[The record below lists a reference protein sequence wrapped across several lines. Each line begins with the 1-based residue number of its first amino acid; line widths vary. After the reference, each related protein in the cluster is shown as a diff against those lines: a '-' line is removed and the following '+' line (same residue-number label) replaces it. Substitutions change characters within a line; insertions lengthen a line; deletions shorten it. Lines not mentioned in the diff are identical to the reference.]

1 MNYYKNYTKEYI
13 YYMGAIQNS
22 ITAALGAITGAAVA
36 GKHMKDIKAKEEE
49 QGLLA
54 KEQYHEAAA
63 DIKGLQEQ
71 LSSKKNEWGEAE
83 GDLAILNAKRT
94 GGKGNTKAALDE
106 KKKAKMSEIDAAKR
120 AFEELS
126 DRIEAKKAMKQRA
139 EIMMSKANKW
149 GGIK

>member
-1 MNYYKNYTKEYI
+1 
-13 YYMGAIQNS
+13 MGAINQAFNQ
-22 ITAALGAITGAAVA
+22 AAGSVAAAATLIKGKKEQDMSQALLG
-36 GKHMKDIKAKEEE
+36 
-49 QGLLA
+49 
-54 KEQYHEAAA
+54 KEQYSEAEA
-63 DIKGLQEQ
+63 DIKNLQNALTGE
-71 LSSKKNEWGEAE
+71 KNKWGEAE

>member
-1 MNYYKNYTKEYI
+1 
-13 YYMGAIQNS
+13 MGAINS
-22 ITAALGAITGAAVA
+22 AFNQAAGAVA
-36 GKHMKDIKAKEEE
+36 GAAALIK
-49 QGLLA
+49 GA
-54 KEQYHEAAA
+54 KEQDMSQALLGKEQSKEAEA
-63 DIKGLQEQ
+63 DIKNLQNQ
-71 LSSKKNEWGEAE
+71 LSESKNKWGEAE

-149 GGIK
+149 GGIR

>member
-1 MNYYKNYTKEYI
+1 
-13 YYMGAIQNS
+13 MGAINS
-22 ITAALGAITGAAVA
+22 AFNQAAGSVAAAAAVVK
-36 GKHMKDIKAKEEE
+36 G
-49 QGLLA
+49 A
-54 KEQYHEAAA
+54 KEQDMSQALLGKEQAHEASAS
-63 DIKGLQEQ
+63 IKDLQEQ
-71 LSSKKNEWGEAE
+71 LTNKKNEWGEAE

-126 DRIEAKKAMKQRA
+126 DRIEAKQAMKKRA
-139 EIMMSKANKW
+139 ELMMDKANKW

>member
-1 MNYYKNYTKEYI
+1 
-13 YYMGAIQNS
+13 MGAINS
-22 ITAALGAITGAAVA
+22 AFNQAAGAVA
-36 GKHMKDIKAKEEE
+36 GAAALVK
-49 QGLLA
+49 GA
-54 KEQYHEAAA
+54 KEQDMSQALLGKEQSKEAEAEL
-63 DIKGLQEQ
+63 KNLQPQ
-71 LSSKKNEWGEAE
+71 LSEAKNKWGEAE

-126 DRIEAKKAMKQRA
+126 DRIEAKQAMKQRA

>member
-1 MNYYKNYTKEYI
+1 
-13 YYMGAIQNS
+13 MGAINQAFNQAIGS
-22 ITAALGAITGAAVA
+22 VAAAATLVKGTKEQDMSQALLG
-36 GKHMKDIKAKEEE
+36 
-49 QGLLA
+49 
-54 KEQYHEAAA
+54 KEQYHEADA
-63 DIKGLQEQ
+63 DIKDLQEQ
-71 LSSKKNEWGEAE
+71 LSGKKNEWGNAE
-83 GDLAILNAKRT
+83 SDLAILNAKRT

-149 GGIK
+149 GGIR

>member
-1 MNYYKNYTKEYI
+1 
-13 YYMGAIQNS
+13 MGAINS
-22 ITAALGAITGAAVA
+22 AFNQAAGAVA
-36 GKHMKDIKAKEEE
+36 GAAALVK
-49 QGLLA
+49 GA
-54 KEQYHEAAA
+54 KEQDMSQALLGKEQSKEAEAEL
-63 DIKGLQEQ
+63 KNLQPQ
-71 LSSKKNEWGEAE
+71 LSEAKNKWGEAE

-106 KKKAKMSEIDAAKR
+106 KKKAKMTEIDAAKR

>member
-1 MNYYKNYTKEYI
+1 
-13 YYMGAIQNS
+13 MGAINS
-22 ITAALGAITGAAVA
+22 AFNQAAGAVA
-36 GKHMKDIKAKEEE
+36 GAAALVK
-49 QGLLA
+49 GA
-54 KEQYHEAAA
+54 KEQDMSQALLGKEQSKEAEAEL
-63 DIKGLQEQ
+63 KNLQPQ
-71 LSSKKNEWGEAE
+71 LSEAKNKWGEAE

-94 GGKGNTKAALDE
+94 GGKGNTKAALED

-149 GGIK
+149 GGIR